1 MGQTDIVIN
10 QKQARIFARA
20 ICKDVSAYIHAH
32 QREYEQFLLIK
43 YAAYCDGDVIDAI
56 KTGPKPH
63 RVITLDL
70 PDI

>member
-32 QREYEQFLLIK
+32 QREYEQFLLEEK
-43 YAAYCDGDVIDAI
+43 GEDAN
-56 KTGPKPH
+56 
-63 RVITLDL
+63 D
-70 PDI
+70 

>member
-32 QREYEQFLLIK
+32 QREYEQFLLEEK
-43 YAAYCDGDVIDAI
+43 GENVNDENQSTYRSKGL
-56 KTGPKPH
+56 
-63 RVITLDL
+63 R
-70 PDI
+70 

>member
-32 QREYEQFLLIK
+32 QLEYEQFLLEEK
-43 YAAYCDGDVIDAI
+43 GEDANDENQG
-56 KTGPKPH
+56 TH
-63 RVITLDL
+63 RSKGLR
-70 PDI
+70 

>member
-32 QREYEQFLLIK
+32 QREYEQFLLEEK
-43 YAAYCDGDVIDAI
+43 GEDANDENQS
-56 KTGPKPH
+56 TH
-63 RVITLDL
+63 RSKGLL
-70 PDI
+70 

>member
-32 QREYEQFLLIK
+32 QREYEQFLLEEK
-43 YAAYCDGDVIDAI
+43 GADAND
-56 KTGPKPH
+56 KDQSPH
-63 RVITLDL
+63 RSKGL
-70 PDI
+70 

>member
-32 QREYEQFLLIK
+32 QREYEQFLLEEK
-43 YAAYCDGDVIDAI
+43 GEDAND
-56 KTGPKPH
+56 KDQSPH
-63 RVITLDL
+63 RSKGL
-70 PDI
+70 